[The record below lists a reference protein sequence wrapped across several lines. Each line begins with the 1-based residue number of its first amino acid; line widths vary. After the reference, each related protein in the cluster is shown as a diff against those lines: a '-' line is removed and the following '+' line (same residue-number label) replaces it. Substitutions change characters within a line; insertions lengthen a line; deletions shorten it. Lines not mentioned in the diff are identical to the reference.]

1 MNTWLLTQR
10 VIAIGLAV
18 LTVPILLPLAI
29 AIRLD
34 SSGPAFFRSARLGQG
49 GRPMQIL
56 KLRTMHQSSDISGP
70 AITVSGDERVT
81 RVGRWIRANRLD
93 ELPQLWDVARGRM
106 ALVGPRPEAP
116 QFVDLD
122 DPVWRE
128 ILSVSP
134 GITGPSQLRF
144 HDEGLLL
151 SGDVE
156 ATYRSEVLPAK
167 MSSDLAYVRSR
178 SVRGD
183 VRLLR
188 ATVQFFVGR
197 R

>member
-1 MNTWLLTQR
+1 MNGWLLTQR
-10 VIAIGLAV
+10 VIAFG
-18 LTVPILLPLAI
+18 LTVLAAPVLLPLAI

-34 SSGPAFFRSARLGQG
+34 TAGPVLFRSERVGQG
-49 GRPMQIL
+49 GRSMQIL
-56 KLRTMHQSSDISGP
+56 KLRTMRQTDLASGP
-70 AITVSGDERVT
+70 AITVADDPRVT
-81 RVGRWIRANRLD
+81 RVGRWIRSHRLD
-93 ELPQLWDVARGRM
+93 ELPQLWDVVCGRM

-116 QFVDLD
+116 AFVNLD

-128 ILSVSP
+128 ILSVRP

-151 SGDVE
+151 AGDVE
-156 ATYRSEVLPAK
+156 ATYRAHVLPTK
-167 MSSDLAYVRSR
+167 MESDLAYVRSR
-178 SVRGD
+178 SVRTD

-188 ATVQFFVGR
+188 DTARFFLGR